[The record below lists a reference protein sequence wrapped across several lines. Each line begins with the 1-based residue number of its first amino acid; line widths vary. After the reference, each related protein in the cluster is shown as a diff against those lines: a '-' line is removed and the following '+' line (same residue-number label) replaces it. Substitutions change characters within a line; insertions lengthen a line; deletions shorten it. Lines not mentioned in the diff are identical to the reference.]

1 MTMLTWTLE
10 HTAADEPLIRRV
22 RLAYRAAMIDRMLT
36 FDSNGLIPAIVQDAI
51 TGRVL
56 MLGWM
61 NEEALRRTR
70 ESGEVWFW
78 SRSRSEL
85 WHKGA
90 TSGNILRVRE
100 LRTDC
105 DADAILVRAEPAG
118 PTCHTGRESC
128 FFRVWDE
135 RSERFLEPEDAPSA
149 HRAERLV
156 DDPPRSSFLDQL
168 EGIVKSRRAS
178 TPDGSYTASLLHKGR
193 FKIAQKV
200 GEEGLEA
207 AMAGVAQDD
216 DRVIDESADLLFH
229 LLVLLNERDIEL
241 RDVLER
247 LDERHNE
254 RGNSS
259 TNRRE

>member
-1 MTMLTWTLE
+1 MLTWTLE
-10 HTAADEPLIRRV
+10 RTDEDELRMQRV
-22 RLAYRAAMIDRMLT
+22 QLAYHAVMIGRMLT
-36 FDSNGLIPAIVQDAI
+36 FDANGLIPAIVQDAI

-70 ESGEVWFW
+70 ETGEVWFW

-90 TSGNILRVRE
+90 TSGNVLRVRE

-105 DADAILVRAEPAG
+105 DADAILVRAEPSG

-128 FFRVWDE
+128 FWQDFEGQV
-135 RSERFLEPEDAPSA
+135 LE
-149 HRAERLV
+149 
-156 DDPPRSSFLDQL
+156 PPRSSFLDQL
-168 EGIVKSRRAS
+168 EGIVKLRRSS
-178 TPDGSYTASLLHKGR
+178 TPDGSYTASLFRKGR

-229 LLVLLNERDIEL
+229 LLVLLNERNIEL

-247 LDERHNE
+247 LDERHND
-254 RGNSS
+254 RAASS
-259 TNRRE
+259 ANLRD